1 MPADTI
7 SAFEHLSVLISI
19 VIGMGLAHLLISVQ
33 RLVQA
38 RDRVSSYWLS
48 VLWTVL
54 IFVTL
59 IEWWWA
65 SFSFRDRQDWN
76 FFYFLFILMSP
87 ISLYL
92 AAAFVLPW
100 AEDGRIYDLRDYYYS
115 TRKFFFLLV
124 AIGPTLDAIRRAGQA
139 GSITNFGAISNA
151 IAAVLVG
158 SLAFSE
164 KPWHHTIVTL
174 FVTGLFGMF
183 IVSEAIK
190 LT

>member
-1 MPADTI
+1 M

-19 VIGMGLAHLLISVQ
+19 VIGMGMAHLLIAIQ

-38 RDRVSSYWLS
+38 RERVSGYWLTT
-48 VLWTVL
+48 LWTIL
-54 IFVTL
+54 IFTTL

-65 SFSFRDRQDWN
+65 SFAFRDRQNWN
-76 FFYFLFILMSP
+76 FFYFLFILASP

-100 AEDGRIYDLRDYYYS
+100 AEEGKTYDLREYYYS

-124 AIGPTLDAIRRAGQA
+124 AIGPVLDAIRRAGQA
-139 GSITNFGAISNA
+139 GSITDFGAVSNA
-151 IAAVLVG
+151 LSAVLVG

-164 KPWHHTIVTL
+164 KPWHHALVTL
-174 FVTGLFGMF
+174 AVTGLFGMF
-183 IVSEAIK
+183 IVSEA
-190 LT
+190 

>member
-1 MPADTI
+1 M

-38 RDRVSSYWLS
+38 RDRVTSYWLS
-48 VLWTVL
+48 VLWTIL

-65 SFSFRDRQDWN
+65 SFAFRDRQDWN
-76 FFYFLFILMSP
+76 FFYFLFILASP

-139 GSITNFGAISNA
+139 GSITDFGAVSNA
-151 IAAVLVG
+151 ISAVLVG

-164 KPWHHTIVTL
+164 KPWHHTLVTL
-174 FVTGLFGMF
+174 IVTGLFGIF
-183 IVSEAIK
+183 IVSEALK